1 MKKIFISLMLIVGM
15 LFTLLGCNNSNSNIE
30 KPNFET
36 QKIKEDI
43 FQCEIPSTWEKTGI
57 SQIQGQ
63 IVFTVKNGVL
73 SSKSVSNVSI
83 IANKTDSNAPSI
95 SEAEAEIKKQLESNF
110 KDNVSDIIFDEIEAP
125 CGNVCVAKY
134 KLNINDN
141 NMNLTLYYPLV
152 DKYLITIT
160 STDVNDDISPS
171 SDEVAKHIINTLKLK

>member
-43 FQCEIPSTWEKTGI
+43 FQCEIPATWEKTDI
-57 SQIQGQ
+57 SQIDGQ
-63 IVFTVKNGVL
+63 VVFTIKDADL
-73 SSKSVSNVSI
+73 SKSVSNVSL

-95 SEAEAEIKKQLESNF
+95 SEAQEQIKKQLESNF
-110 KDNVSDIIFDEIEAP
+110 KNNVSDITFDEIEAP
-125 CGNVCVAKY
+125 YGKVCVAKY
-134 KLNINDN
+134 KLNIDDN
-141 NMNLTLYYPLV
+141 NMNLSLYYPLV

>member
-1 MKKIFISLMLIVGM
+1 MKKIFTSFMLIIAM
-15 LFTLLGCNNSNSNIE
+15 IFSLLGCNSNSNIE
-30 KPNFET
+30 KPDFET

-43 FQCEIPSTWEKTGI
+43 FQCEIPNTWEKTDI
-57 SQIQGQ
+57 SQIDGQ
-63 IVFTVKNGVL
+63 IIFTIKDGL
-73 SSKSVSNVSI
+73 LKSSLVSNISL

-152 DKYLITIT
+152 DKYLVTIT
-160 STDVNDDISPS
+160 CTDVGDDISPS
-171 SDEVAKHIINTLKLK
+171 PDKVAKHIVNTLKLK